1 MENGNFGKEVIL
13 DLHNCNVDKFNRK
26 DIEAYFV
33 ELCQMIDMVREDL
46 FWWDMEENTEEEIA
60 DMEDHLVGTSAVQ
73 FIRTSNITIHTIDR
87 MKRVYLNI
95 FSCKDFDAEI
105 AKNFS
110 HKIFGGDIINFHVI
124 DRI

>member
-1 MENGNFGKEVIL
+1 MENFGKEVIL
-13 DLHNCNVDKFNRK
+13 DLHNCNVEKFNRK
-26 DIEAYFV
+26 DIEAYFI
-33 ELCQMIDMVREDL
+33 ELCQEIDMVREDL

-60 DMEDHLVGTSAVQ
+60 AMENHLVGTSAVQ

-95 FSCKDFDAEI
+95 FSCKDFDAEFV
-105 AKNFS
+105 KDFS
-110 HKIFGGDIINFHVI
+110 QKVFGGDIVSYHVI